1 MITFVPDR
9 FIYSPSTYLSASLTT
24 ASNDFYKI
32 TNLTPDLLWKINV
45 KEKLKFENLHSFL
58 WLTRLDRK
66 NSKIGSVSKNPA
78 TQARNTQKQKDDIPT
93 ETLIINIDNKNV
105 TGLVLYLSYL
115 T

>member
-1 MITFVPDR
+1 MEVGNRCINIIQSGD
-9 FIYSPSTYLSASLTT
+9 IY
-24 ASNDFYKI
+24 D
-32 TNLTPDLLWKINV
+32 
-45 KEKLKFENLHSFL
+45 E
-58 WLTRLDRK
+58 K